1 MNKAQSSPN
10 QVLES
15 VVLVPKGKKFNY
27 SQISDDD
34 LIDMFNE
41 TIEVRQVMILGRARF
56 RSESECSKSY
66 QGV

>member
-1 MNKAQSSPN
+1 M
-10 QVLES
+10 
-15 VVLVPKGKKFNY
+15 LVPKGKKFNY

-56 RSESECSKSY
+56 WSESECSKSY